1 MFKHPHR
8 RNLSLIP
15 ENNKTPN
22 KTSVLK
28 QNVSG
33 NPDGRTITLLGE
45 FQSSKTTPVCLG
57 IEPLCGIVISQRVL
71 VNLTESHFESTFY
84 IHLFS
89 SISKGN
95 KNTKISQPYSAI
107 YNKIRSNEGGLI
119 CRESDDTILVLTVKH
134 SARDGVRIELVF
146 SVFGIDECVS
156 HSVQDGKMIER
167 NWKGKG
173 SKFNELFR
181 GFHYLT
187 S

>member
-1 MFKHPHR
+1 MVER
-8 RNLSLIP
+8 LRC
-15 ENNKTPN
+15 
-22 KTSVLK
+22 
-28 QNVSG
+28 
-33 NPDGRTITLLGE
+33 GE

-173 SKFNELFR
+173 SKFNESYSGVFIILQVDDER
-181 GFHYLT
+181 EYC
-187 S
+187 